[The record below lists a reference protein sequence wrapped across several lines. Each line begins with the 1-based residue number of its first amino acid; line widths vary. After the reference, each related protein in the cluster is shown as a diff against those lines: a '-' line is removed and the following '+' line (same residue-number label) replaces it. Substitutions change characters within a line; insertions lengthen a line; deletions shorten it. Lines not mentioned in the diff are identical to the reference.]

1 MIANIIFIKLPKYY
15 RCVLWKKRWNVMIE
29 GIKVRKIKQNFN
41 RMKIDNL
48 SEHIHQSFK
57 KSDLKNR
64 IKPGDKIGITVGSRG
79 ITNIKLIV
87 KEIISELKK
96 LNASP
101 FILPAMGSHGG
112 ANSKGQK
119 EVLASYGITQKEIGV
134 PIMASMDV
142 IQIGKVENKIPI
154 YFSKIAMESDG
165 IIALNRVKMHTDFK
179 SNLIESGMS
188 KILAV
193 GLGKAKGASSIHSL
207 GVYGL
212 KNVIPQAAELIISK
226 TPIIQGIGIVENGF
240 DETMEIKFSPP
251 EHIITTD
258 NQLLKKCKE
267 ISPSLPCEN
276 IDVCLVQEMGKNISG
291 TGLDT
296 NVIGRL
302 DINGEKEVGKPKIN
316 KLVVFDITEQ
326 SHGNALGVGLSD
338 VTTRKLVNKI
348 NFITTYTNTITSTFL
363 NRAKIPITAE
373 TEREAVEIALKTC
386 WQPNRNKVRL
396 LIMKNTLDLE
406 SLYVSESIW
415 NDIKEQ
421 KNIKLCGGWEQLSF
435 TNDGEMKI
443 RF

>member
-1 MIANIIFIKLPKYY
+1 MNKFSLETIKMRKVKQIFCQDSIPDIPEY
-15 RCVLWKKRWNVMIE
+15 
-29 GIKVRKIKQNFN
+29 
-41 RMKIDNL
+41 
-48 SEHIHQSFK
+48 IHQAFK
-57 KSDLKNR
+57 SSDLPNR

-79 ITNIKLIV
+79 ITNIKSIAQQIINELMALKTKPLI
-87 KEIISELKK
+87 L
-96 LNASP
+96 A
-101 FILPAMGSHGG
+101 AMGSHGG
-112 ANSKGQK
+112 ATTQGQK
-119 EVLASYGITQKEIGV
+119 EILGSYDITEKEMGV
-134 PIMASMDV
+134 PILSSMETT
-142 IQIGKVENKIPI
+142 QIGTIKNQIPV
-154 YFSKIAMESDG
+154 YFSKEAMALDG
-165 IIALNRVKMHTDFK
+165 IIALNRVKLHTDFK
-179 SNLIESGMS
+179 SDAMESGMS
-188 KILAV
+188 KILV
-193 GLGKAKGASSIHSL
+193 IGLGKRDGAESIHSL

-212 KNVIPQAAELIISK
+212 KNIIPQAAKLIIEK
-226 TPIIQGIGIVENGF
+226 APIIQGIGIVENGF

-267 ISPSLPCEN
+267 VFPSLPCEN

-302 DINGEKEVGKPKIN
+302 DINGEKEVEKPKIN

-348 NFITTYTNTITSTFL
+348 NFITTYANTITSTFL
-363 NRAKIPITAE
+363 NRAKIPITTE

-406 SLYVSESIW
+406 YLYVSESIW
-415 NDIKEQ
+415 NDIKNN
-421 KNIKLCGGWEQLSF
+421 KNIKSCGSWEQLSF
-435 TNDGEMKI
+435 TNDGEIKI

>member
-1 MIANIIFIKLPKYY
+1 MNKFSLETIKMRKVKQIFCQDSIPDIPEY
-15 RCVLWKKRWNVMIE
+15 
-29 GIKVRKIKQNFN
+29 
-41 RMKIDNL
+41 
-48 SEHIHQSFK
+48 IHQAFK
-57 KSDLKNR
+57 SSDLPNR

-79 ITNIKLIV
+79 ITNIKLIAQQ
-87 KEIISELKK
+87 IINELMALKTRP
-96 LNASP
+96 LIMA
-101 FILPAMGSHGG
+101 AMGSHGG
-112 ANSKGQK
+112 ATSQGQK
-119 EVLASYGITQKEIGV
+119 EILGSYDITEKEMGI
-134 PIMASMDV
+134 PILSSMETT
-142 IQIGKVENKIPI
+142 QIGTIKNQIPV
-154 YFSKIAMESDG
+154 YFSKEAMALDG
-165 IIALNRVKMHTDFK
+165 IIALNRVKLHTDFK
-179 SNLIESGMS
+179 SDVMESGMS
-188 KILAV
+188 KILV
-193 GLGKAKGASSIHSL
+193 IGLGKRDGAESIHSL

-212 KNVIPQAAELIISK
+212 KNIIPQAAKLIIEK
-226 TPIIQGIGIVENGF
+226 APIIQGIGIVENGF

-267 ISPSLPCEN
+267 VFPSLPCEN

-302 DINGEKEVGKPKIN
+302 DIHGEKEVGKPKIN

-348 NFITTYTNTITSTFL
+348 NFITTYANTITSTFL

-406 SLYVSESIW
+406 YLYVSESIW
-415 NDIKEQ
+415 NDIKNH
-421 KNIKLCGGWEQLSF
+421 KNIKSCGSWEQLSF

>member
-1 MIANIIFIKLPKYY
+1 MNKFSLETIKIRKVKQIFCQDSIPDIPEY
-15 RCVLWKKRWNVMIE
+15 
-29 GIKVRKIKQNFN
+29 
-41 RMKIDNL
+41 
-48 SEHIHQSFK
+48 IHQAFK
-57 KSDLKNR
+57 SSDLPNR

-79 ITNIKLIV
+79 ITNIKSIAQQIINELMALKTRPLI
-87 KEIISELKK
+87 L
-96 LNASP
+96 A
-101 FILPAMGSHGG
+101 AMGSHGG
-112 ANSKGQK
+112 ATSQGQK
-119 EVLASYGITQKEIGV
+119 EILGSYDITEKEMGV
-134 PIMASMDV
+134 PILSSMETT
-142 IQIGKVENKIPI
+142 QIGTIKNQIPV
-154 YFSKIAMESDG
+154 YFSKEAMALDG
-165 IIALNRVKMHTDFK
+165 IIALNRVKLHTDFK
-179 SNLIESGMS
+179 SDAMESGMS
-188 KILAV
+188 KILV
-193 GLGKAKGASSIHSL
+193 IGLGKRDGAESIHSL

-212 KNVIPQAAELIISK
+212 KNIIPQAAKLIIEK
-226 TPIIQGIGIVENGF
+226 APIIQGIGIVENGF

-267 ISPSLPCEN
+267 VFPSLPCEN

-302 DINGEKEVGKPKIN
+302 DINGEKEVEKPKIN

-348 NFITTYTNTITSTFL
+348 NFITTYANTITSTFL
-363 NRAKIPITAE
+363 NRAKIPITTE

-406 SLYVSESIW
+406 YLYVSESIW
-415 NDIKEQ
+415 NDIKNN
-421 KNIKLCGGWEQLSF
+421 KNIKSCGSWEQLSF
-435 TNDGEMKI
+435 TNDGEIKI

>member
-1 MIANIIFIKLPKYY
+1 MNKFSLETIKIRKVKQIFCQDSIPDIPEY
-15 RCVLWKKRWNVMIE
+15 
-29 GIKVRKIKQNFN
+29 
-41 RMKIDNL
+41 
-48 SEHIHQSFK
+48 IHQAFK
-57 KSDLKNR
+57 SSDLPNR

-79 ITNIKLIV
+79 ITNIKSIAQQIINELMALKTKPLI
-87 KEIISELKK
+87 L
-96 LNASP
+96 A
-101 FILPAMGSHGG
+101 AMGSHGG
-112 ANSKGQK
+112 ATTQGQK
-119 EVLASYGITQKEIGV
+119 EILGSYDITEKEMGV
-134 PIMASMDV
+134 PILSSMETT
-142 IQIGKVENKIPI
+142 QIGTIKNQIPV
-154 YFSKIAMESDG
+154 YFSKEAMALDG
-165 IIALNRVKMHTDFK
+165 IIALNRVKLHTDFK
-179 SNLIESGMS
+179 SDAMESGMS
-188 KILAV
+188 KILV
-193 GLGKAKGASSIHSL
+193 IGLGKRDGAESIHSL

-212 KNVIPQAAELIISK
+212 KNIIPQAAKLIIEK
-226 TPIIQGIGIVENGF
+226 APIIQGIGIVENGF

-267 ISPSLPCEN
+267 VFPSLPCEN

-302 DINGEKEVGKPKIN
+302 DINGEKEVEKPKIN

-348 NFITTYTNTITSTFL
+348 NFITTYANTITSTFL

-406 SLYVSESIW
+406 YLYVSESIW
-415 NDIKEQ
+415 NDIKNN
-421 KNIKLCGGWEQLSF
+421 KNIKSCGSWEQLSF
-435 TNDGEMKI
+435 TNDGEIKI

>member
-1 MIANIIFIKLPKYY
+1 MNKFSLETIKIRKVKQIFCQDSIPDIPAY
-15 RCVLWKKRWNVMIE
+15 
-29 GIKVRKIKQNFN
+29 
-41 RMKIDNL
+41 
-48 SEHIHQSFK
+48 IHQAFK
-57 KSDLKNR
+57 SSDLPNR

-79 ITNIKLIV
+79 ITNIKSIAQQIINELMALKARPLI
-87 KEIISELKK
+87 L
-96 LNASP
+96 A
-101 FILPAMGSHGG
+101 AMGSHGG
-112 ANSKGQK
+112 ATSQGQK
-119 EVLASYGITQKEIGV
+119 EILGSYDITEKEMGV
-134 PIMASMDV
+134 PILSSMETT
-142 IQIGKVENKIPI
+142 QIGTIKNQIPV
-154 YFSKIAMESDG
+154 YFSKEAMALDG
-165 IIALNRVKMHTDFK
+165 IIALNRVKLHTDFK
-179 SNLIESGMS
+179 SDAMESGMS
-188 KILAV
+188 KILV
-193 GLGKAKGASSIHSL
+193 IGLGKRDGAESIHSL

-212 KNVIPQAAELIISK
+212 KNIIPQAAKLIIEK
-226 TPIIQGIGIVENGF
+226 APIVQGIGIVENGF

-267 ISPSLPCEN
+267 VFPSLPCEN

-296 NVIGRL
+296 NIIGRL

-348 NFITTYTNTITSTFL
+348 NFITTYANTITSTFL

-406 SLYVSESIW
+406 YLYVSESIW
-415 NDIKEQ
+415 DDIKNN
-421 KNIKLCGGWEQLSF
+421 KNIKSCGGWEQLSF